1 MYQGQTLH
9 LTRLDNQLV
18 ELCFDRKGEAVN
30 KFDALTVE
38 ELRIACKTIRD
49 SNDVL
54 GLVLTSAKDS
64 FIVGADIFEFTRLFA
79 RPESEL
85 AAYNLAQ
92 NQVFNELAQLPLPT
106 VSAINGL
113 ALGGGFEVTLATD
126 YRVSGNA
133 AKVGLPEVGLG
144 IIPGLGGTARLPRLI
159 GAASSI
165 DWITSGKPQT
175 SAAAK
180 QLGAIDEVVDDVA
193 IGECALAVLAEAVS
207 GKRAWQELR
216 RQRSLS
222 FALDTEQSANA
233 KAAVIARNPL
243 VPAPLLAIELLER
256 CAGLSLAEALIE
268 ENRTFAQVAQTQ
280 AAQAL
285 VQLFINDQYL
295 RKKSRDYAKASRKL
309 SRAAVLGAGIMGGGI
324 AYTSAANGV
333 LTIMKDI
340 AQTSLDLGMAEAG
353 KLLDKQVSN
362 NRMTQFQAE
371 RVLESITPTLDYQGM
386 DKVDVL
392 VEAVVEN
399 LAVKKTVL
407 AEVET
412 QVSPSTVLASNTSSL
427 SITELAGALQR
438 PENFVGM
445 HFFNPVPVMPLVEVI
460 CGPHT
465 SEQSAATVASYAAT
479 MGKTPIVVKDCPGFL
494 VNRILTANVL
504 AFLRLIHDGADYQAV
519 DQAMEAFGWPM
530 GPAYLQDV
538 IGMDTS
544 RHVIDCISQGYG
556 DRMLPGFTHA
566 VELMVADKRLGQK
579 NGLGF
584 YRYERDAKGRLVKL
598 VDPQTQALLA
608 RKQPQGP
615 RDFSPEQIVE
625 RIMLP
630 MLIEAA
636 RALEEGIAES
646 AIEIDMALILGLGF
660 PRPVGGALKYADWLG
675 LPALVERCDHYSSLG
690 GLYDVPPRMREMAVD
705 NLKFYS

>member
-38 ELRIACKTIRD
+38 ELRIACKEIRD
-49 SNDVL
+49 SGEII

-64 FIVGADIFEFTRLFA
+64 FIVGADIFEFTQLFA
-79 RPESEL
+79 RPAAEL

-92 NQVFNELAQLPLPT
+92 NQVFNELAQLPIPT

-126 YRVSGNA
+126 YRVLGSN

-159 GAASSI
+159 GAAASI
-165 DWITSGKPQT
+165 DWITSGKPQK
-175 SAAAK
+175 AATAK
-180 QLGAIDEVVDDVA
+180 QLGAVDEVVDDSAV
-193 IGECALAVLAEAVS
+193 GECALAVLAEAVS
-207 GKRAWQELR
+207 GSRDW
-216 RQRSLS
+216 RQRRIERSQH
-222 FALDTEQSANA
+222 FALDAQQIADA

-256 CAGLSLAEALIE
+256 SAALSVDEALTE
-268 ENRTFAQVAQTQ
+268 ENLTFSQVAQTQ

-295 RKKSRDYAKASRKL
+295 RKKARGYAKASREL
-309 SRAAVLGAGIMGGGI
+309 NSAAVLGAGIMGGGI
-324 AYTSAANGV
+324 VYTSAASGV
-333 LTIMKDI
+333 PTIMKDI
-340 AQTSLDLGMAEAG
+340 SQASLDLGMTEAG
-353 KLLDKQVSN
+353 RLLDKQVSS
-362 NRMTQFQAE
+362 NRMSQDQAE
-371 RVLESITPTLDYQGM
+371 KVLGSITPTLDYLGM
-386 DKVDVL
+386 GAVDIL

-407 AEVET
+407 AEVENLVAPT
-412 QVSPSTVLASNTSSL
+412 TVLASNTSSL
-427 SITELAGALQR
+427 SITELASALQR

-460 CGPHT
+460 RGAHT

-479 MGKTPIVVKDCPGFL
+479 LGKTPIVVKDCPGFL
-494 VNRILTANVL
+494 VNRILTAYIV
-504 AFLRLIHDGADYQAV
+504 AFLRLIHDGADYRAI
-519 DQAMEAFGWPM
+519 DRAMEDFGWPM

-544 RHVIDCISQGYG
+544 RHVIECITQGYG
-556 DRMLPGFTHA
+556 ERMLPGFSHA
-566 VELMVADKRLGQK
+566 VDAMVADKRLGQK
-579 NGLGF
+579 SAIGF
-584 YRYERDAKGRLVKL
+584 YRYDRDIKGRLVKS
-598 VDPQTQALLA
+598 VDPHTEILLA
-608 RKQPQGP
+608 SVQPNG
-615 RDFSPEQIVE
+615 RREFSSDEIVE

-630 MLIEAA
+630 TLIEAA

-646 AIEIDMALILGLGF
+646 AIEIDMALILGVGF
-660 PRPVGGALKYADWLG
+660 PRPIGGALKYADWLG
-675 LPALVERCDHYSSLG
+675 LPALVERCDHYAALG
-690 GLYDVPPRMREMAVD
+690 GLYQVTPQMRDMASK
-705 NLKFYS
+705 NLKFHS

>member
-18 ELCFDRKGEAVN
+18 ELCFDRKDEAVN

-49 SNDVL
+49 SGDVH

-64 FIVGADIFEFTRLFA
+64 FIVGADIFEFTQLFA

-92 NQVFNELAQLPLPT
+92 NRVFNELAQLPLPT
-106 VSAINGL
+106 VCAINGL

-126 YRVSGNA
+126 FRVLGNA

-159 GAASSI
+159 GSAASI

-180 QLGAIDEVVDDVA
+180 QLGAVDEVVDDQAVRQ
-193 IGECALAVLAEAVS
+193 CALAVLAEAVS
-207 GKRAWQELR
+207 GQRDWQALR

-256 CAGLSLAEALIE
+256 SAGLSLAEALNE

-295 RKKSRDYAKASRKL
+295 RKKTRDYAKASRKL

-340 AQTSLDLGMAEAG
+340 SQAALDLGMAEAG

-371 RVLESITPTLDYQGM
+371 RVLESITPTLTYQGM

-407 AEVET
+407 AAVET
-412 QVSPSTVLASNTSSL
+412 QVAASTVLTSNTSSL
-427 SITELAGALQR
+427 SITEIASALQR

-479 MGKTPIVVKDCPGFL
+479 LGKTPIVVKDCPGFL

-566 VELMVADKRLGQK
+566 VELMVTEQRLGQK

-584 YRYERDAKGRLVKL
+584 YRYDRDIKGRLVKS
-598 VDPQTQALLA
+598 VDPDTQALLT
-608 RKQPQGP
+608 RVQPQG
-615 RDFSPEQIVE
+615 RREFSSEEIVE

-636 RALEEGIAES
+636 RALEEGICES
-646 AIEIDMALILGLGF
+646 AIEIDMALILGVGF

-675 LPALVERCDHYSSLG
+675 LPALVARCDHYTALG
-690 GLYDVPPRMREMAVD
+690 GLYQVTPQMREMASN

>member
-38 ELRIACKTIRD
+38 ELRIACNTIRD
-49 SNDVL
+49 TGDVL

-64 FIVGADIFEFTRLFA
+64 FIVGADIFEFTQLFA
-79 RPESEL
+79 RTESEL

-126 YRVSGNA
+126 YRVLGST

-175 SAAAK
+175 SALAK
-180 QLGAIDEVVDDVA
+180 KLGAVDEVVDDWAV
-193 IGECALAVLAEAVS
+193 GERALSVLAEAVN
-207 GKRAWQELR
+207 GQRDWQKRR
-216 RQRSLS
+216 RQRSQH
-222 FALDTEQSANA
+222 FALDAEQSANA
-233 KAAVIARNPL
+233 KAAMIARNPL

-256 CAGLSLAEALIE
+256 SAGLSLAEALTE

-295 RKKSRDYAKASRKL
+295 RKKTREYAKASRKL

-324 AYTSAANGV
+324 AYTSAASGV

-340 AQTSLDLGMAEAG
+340 AQPSLDLGMAEAG

-386 DKVDVL
+386 DKIDVL

-412 QVSPSTVLASNTSSL
+412 QVASTTVLASNTSSL
-427 SITELAGALQR
+427 SITELASALQR

-465 SEQSAATVASYAAT
+465 SQQSAATVASYAAT
-479 MGKTPIVVKDCPGFL
+479 LGKTPIVVKDCPGFL

-566 VELMVADKRLGQK
+566 VELMVADKRMGQK

-584 YRYERDAKGRLVKL
+584 YRYDRDIKGRLVKS
-598 VDPQTQALLA
+598 VDPRTQILLT
-608 RKQPQGP
+608 RVQPQG
-615 RDFSPEQIVE
+615 RCEFSSEEIVE

-630 MLIEAA
+630 TLIEAA
-636 RALEEGIAES
+636 RALEEGICES
-646 AIEIDMALILGLGF
+646 AIEIDMALILGVGF
-660 PRPVGGALKYADWLG
+660 PKPVGGALKYADWVG
-675 LPALVERCDHYSSLG
+675 LPALVERCDHYANLG
-690 GLYDVPPRMREMAVD
+690 GLYHVPPRMREMAAD

>member
-49 SNDVL
+49 SGDVH

-64 FIVGADIFEFTRLFA
+64 FIVGADIFEFTQLFA

-106 VSAINGL
+106 VCAINGL

-126 YRVSGNA
+126 FRVLGNA

-159 GAASSI
+159 GSAASI

-180 QLGAIDEVVDDVA
+180 QLGAVDEVVDDQAVRQ
-193 IGECALAVLAEAVS
+193 CALAVLAEAVS
-207 GKRAWQELR
+207 GQRDWQALR

-256 CAGLSLAEALIE
+256 SAGLSLAEALIE

-295 RKKSRDYAKASRKL
+295 RKKTRDYAKASRKL

-340 AQTSLDLGMAEAG
+340 SQAALDLGMAEAG

-371 RVLESITPTLDYQGM
+371 RVLESITPTLTYQGM

-407 AEVET
+407 AAVET
-412 QVSPSTVLASNTSSL
+412 QVAASTVLASNTSSL
-427 SITELAGALQR
+427 SITEIASALQR

-479 MGKTPIVVKDCPGFL
+479 LGKTPIVVKDCPGFL

-566 VELMVADKRLGQK
+566 VELMVTEQRLGQK

-584 YRYERDAKGRLVKL
+584 YRYDRDIKGRLMKS
-598 VDPQTQALLA
+598 VDPDTQALLT
-608 RKQPQGP
+608 RVQPQG
-615 RDFSPEQIVE
+615 RREFSSEEIVE

-636 RALEEGIAES
+636 RALEEGICES
-646 AIEIDMALILGLGF
+646 AIEIDMALILGVGF

-675 LPALVERCDHYSSLG
+675 LPALVARCDHYAALG
-690 GLYDVPPRMREMAVD
+690 GLYQVTPQMREMASN

>member
-30 KFDALTVE
+30 KFDALTVD

-49 SNDVL
+49 SGDVL

-64 FIVGADIFEFTRLFA
+64 FIVGADIFEFTQLFA

-92 NQVFNELAQLPLPT
+92 NLVFNELAQLELPT

-126 YRVSGNA
+126 YRVSGHA

-159 GAASSI
+159 GAAASI

-175 SAAAK
+175 SATAK
-180 QLGAIDEVVDDVA
+180 QLGAIDEVVADQDV
-193 IGECALAVLAEAVS
+193 GECALAVLAEAVN
-207 GKRAWQELR
+207 GQRDWQERR
-216 RQRSLS
+216 RQRNQR
-222 FALDTEQSANA
+222 FVLDAEQSANA

-243 VPAPLLAIELLER
+243 VPAPRLAIELLER
-256 CAGLSLAEALIE
+256 SAGLSLAEALIE

-340 AQTSLDLGMAEAG
+340 AQASLDLGMAEAG

-412 QVSPSTVLASNTSSL
+412 QVTPSTVLASNTSSL

-556 DRMLPGFTHA
+556 ERMLPGFTHA
-566 VELMVADKRLGQK
+566 VELMVANKRLGQK

-584 YRYERDAKGRLVKL
+584 YRYERDAKGRLVKQ

-608 RKQPQGP
+608 REQPQGS

-690 GLYDVPPRMREMAVD
+690 DLYDVPPRMREMAAN
-705 NLKFYS
+705 NLKFYA

>member
-9 LTRLDNQLV
+9 LTRLDNRLV
-18 ELCFDRKGEAVN
+18 ELCFDRQGEAVN

-38 ELRIACKTIRD
+38 ELRIACKTIGD
-49 SNDVL
+49 AGDVL

-64 FIVGADIFEFTRLFA
+64 FVVGADIFEFTQLFA

-126 YRVSGNA
+126 YRVAGDT

-159 GAASSI
+159 GAAASI

-175 SAAAK
+175 SATAK
-180 QLGAIDEVVDDVA
+180 QLGAVDEVIDDRRV
-193 IGECALAVLAEAVS
+193 GECALAVLAEAVS
-207 GKRAWQELR
+207 GQRDWQARR
-216 RQRSLS
+216 RQRSLN
-222 FALDTEQSANA
+222 FALDLEHSAEA
-233 KAAVIARNPL
+233 KATTMTRHPL

-256 CAGLSLAEALIE
+256 SAGLLLAEALAE

-295 RKKSRDYAKASRKL
+295 RKKTRDYAKASRKL

-324 AYTSAANGV
+324 AYTSAASGV

-362 NRMTQFQAE
+362 NRMSQMQAE
-371 RVLESITPTLDYQGM
+371 RVLESITPTLDYHGM
-386 DKVDVL
+386 DTVDVL

-399 LAVKKTVL
+399 LAIKKAVL

-412 QVSPSTVLASNTSSL
+412 QVADSTVLASNTSSL
-427 SITELAGALQR
+427 SITELASALQR

-460 CGPHT
+460 CTKHT
-465 SEQSAATVASYAAT
+465 SQQSAAMVASYAAT
-479 MGKTPIVVKDCPGFL
+479 LGKTPIVVKDCPGFL
-494 VNRILTANVL
+494 VNRILTTNVL
-504 AFLRLIHDGADYQAV
+504 AFVRLIHDGADYQAV

-556 DRMLPGFTHA
+556 ERMLPGFDHA
-566 VELMVADKRLGQK
+566 VELMVAEQRLGQK

-584 YRYERDAKGRLVKL
+584 YRYDRDTKGRPVKS
-598 VDPQTQALLA
+598 VDPSTQILLD
-608 RKQPQGP
+608 RVQPQG
-615 RDFSPEQIVE
+615 RRTFSNAEIAE

-630 MLIEAA
+630 MLLEAA
-636 RALEEGIAES
+636 RALEEGICES

-675 LPALVERCDHYSSLG
+675 LPAVVERCDHYAALG
-690 GLYDVPPRMREMAVD
+690 GLYQVPHLMREMAAK